1 MINSTCNI
9 TLTRCIL
16 NALKPFLYFSQRF
29 TTAILLFTF
38 CTLSFALK
46 AQDAPFLKYR
56 PYAGETINS
65 ILDKHNLPNHRKA
78 IKTFYQINQLELNAP
93 IYTHKSYKLPI
104 LTYSYNGNSI
114 RSTIGNSN
122 WDLAVNIQSYNINLH
137 KKGVKSGDYRK
148 DNQLWVPAHFL
159 HEQHNPQFVRTSG
172 ESFMEIPLFGEKH
185 SRFPVKSNKLNKQVF
200 YLVAG
205 HGGPDPGAMSK
216 YSNWDICED
225 EYSYDVTLRLAKLL
239 MQHGGKVEIIVQDPK
254 DGIRSGHHL
263 PCDRDEVT
271 IHGDPLPLNQLK
283 RLQQRSDAI
292 NKLYIDYRQNKTEF
306 KEHIAVMIHVDSRN
320 QSKRQDVYF
329 YHLNDSENGKQKALG
344 LYHTFK
350 EKYKIHRKS
359 GPYQG
364 SVSARNLFML
374 RSTYPPAVF
383 IELGNLKNPSDQKRI
398 LLESNRQA
406 LAQWIFEGLVRES
419 I

>member
-1 MINSTCNI
+1 MIKLIRIFDLPQHKLIVPSIPLNYFQRLISSFLLLTFFA
-9 TLTRCIL
+9 TLM
-16 NALKPFLYFSQRF
+16 
-29 TTAILLFTF
+29 
-38 CTLSFALK
+38 ALK
-46 AQDAPFLKYR
+46 AQEAPYLNYR
-56 PYAGETINS
+56 PYGGETISS
-65 ILDKHNLPNHRKA
+65 ILEKHDLPSHRKA

-93 IYTHKSYKLPI
+93 IYTHKVYKLPI
-104 LTYSYNGNSI
+104 LKYTYNGNSI

-122 WDLAVNIQSYNINLH
+122 WDLAVNIQTYNITLH

-148 DNQLWVPAHFL
+148 DEELWVPAHFL
-159 HEQHNPQFVRTSG
+159 HEKHSPQFVLTSG
-172 ESFMEIPLFGEKH
+172 ESFLEIPLFGKDH
-185 SRFPVKSNKLNKQVF
+185 SKFPIKSNKLNNGVF

-216 YSNWDICED
+216 YSNYDICED

-239 MQHGGKVEIIVQDPK
+239 MQHGAQVEIIVQDPK

-263 PCDRDEVT
+263 DCDQDEIT
-271 IHGDPLPLNQLK
+271 INGEPLPLNQLK
-283 RLQQRSDAI
+283 RLQQRSEAI
-292 NKLYIDYRQNKTEF
+292 NKLYINYKQNKTQF
-306 KEHIAVMIHVDSRN
+306 KEHTAVMIHVDSRN
-320 QSKRQDVYF
+320 KSKRQDVYF
-329 YHLNDSENGKQKALG
+329 YHLDDSENGKQKALG

-359 GPYQG
+359 GRYQG

-419 I
+419 L